1 MTPGQIYHGD
11 NLEVMR
17 SWPARCVSLVLTSPP
32 YEDCRTYGIN
42 FALKG
47 EAWVAWMRPRVVE
60 MCRISDGLVFVNMAG
75 KVRDFS
81 YSGVVELLV
90 ADLIR
95 HDGIVCGPAPHV
107 FHRVG
112 IPGSG
117 GPHYQR
123 RDWEPVYAFAMQDRL
138 PPKWSDNTAMGHIP
152 KWAPGGEMSNRQ
164 SNGAR
169 VNQWG
174 HSIASGATVVDSEGV
189 VRSRGKRPSHRDSMG
204 FTGHGGRGRKANG
217 EAKTPRKTFAEKVE
231 SGAKVHTKHD
241 TEADMREQAYLPP
254 PLANP
259 GNVIQEKYTAAEVAA
274 LLEISSD
281 VNKHNVGGGQMGS
294 DLAHENEAPFPETLA
309 EFFIR
314 SYCPEGG
321 IVCDPH
327 SGSGTVAK
335 VARKWGR
342 QWVGIDLR
350 DSQVKLSKRRVKEA
364 ASLFEGNT

>member
-1 MTPGQIYHGD
+1 
-11 NLEVMR
+11 
-17 SWPARCVSLVLTSPP
+17 
-32 YEDCRTYGIN
+32 
-42 FALKG
+42 
-47 EAWVAWMRPRVVE
+47 
-60 MCRISDGLVFVNMAG
+60 MCRISDGLAFVNMAG

-90 ADLIR
+90 ADLLR

-123 RDWEPVYAFAMQDRL
+123 RDWEPVYAFALKDRL
-138 PPKWSDNTAMGHIP
+138 PPKWSDNTAGGHTP
-152 KWAPGGEMSNRQ
+152 KWAPGGEMSNRHADGRRINSQ
-164 SNGAR
+164 LSKQKAGK
-169 VNQWG
+169 NQWG
-174 HSIASGATVVDSEGV
+174 HSLNSGATVVDGEGV
-189 VRSRGKRPSHRDSMG
+189 VRSRGKRPSHQNADKLH
-204 FTGHGGRGRKANG
+204 TKTKANG
-217 EAKTPRKTFAEKVE
+217 EMEVQGY
-231 SGAKVHTKHD
+231 SV
-241 TEADMREQAYLPP
+241 P

-342 QWVGIDLR
+342 QWVGIGLR
-350 DSQVKLSKRRVKEA
+350 DSQVKLSKRRVKES
-364 ASLFEGNT
+364 ASWFEE